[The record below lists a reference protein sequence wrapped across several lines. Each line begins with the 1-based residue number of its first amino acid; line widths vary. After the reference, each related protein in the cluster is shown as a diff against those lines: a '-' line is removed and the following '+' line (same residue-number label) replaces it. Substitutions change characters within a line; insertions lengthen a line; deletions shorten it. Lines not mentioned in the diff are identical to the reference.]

1 MKELL
6 DQSCFPDVLFLLLAK
21 SGTEEDDFVLKIP
34 QSQLQRAGISL
45 MVVGTLGNRLER
57 MQCLSVLI
65 FDSPLTSLP
74 WSSFLNHHLAEQT
87 SSSPT
92 CRDKENLLFLKTYQS
107 KLAMV
112 LTSLAAPRK
121 DLLALKTT
129 KD

>member
-1 MKELL
+1 MLIGRNLL
-6 DQSCFPDVLFLLLAK
+6 FTFDLP
-21 SGTEEDDFVLKIP
+21 
-34 QSQLQRAGISL
+34 
-45 MVVGTLGNRLER
+45 TL
-57 MQCLSVLI
+57 V
-65 FDSPLTSLP
+65 
-74 WSSFLNHHLAEQT
+74 HHLSEDT